1 MGALVGILFCGYTVA
16 KVQRDS
22 IFLSEFGALALPYAY
37 VAVALA
43 SVLFVWM
50 EGRAARR
57 FTRVGAMRLNQYVA
71 ILFSLAAAIVFPLQ
85 RHWTA
90 GAFYLWTG
98 SQAMIL
104 LPHFWVLALD
114 VWDSR
119 RARRLFP
126 IFSACGLL
134 GGLVGGPIAGWLTPV
149 VKRVGLMW
157 ILSGLLI
164 VAHLLTRY
172 VDSHRRHR
180 PSATDVAAAASRWQ
194 IFRRSRYIQILTVTI
209 ALSVVVG
216 TVVDFQFK
224 YFAQRAHPDPHELTE
239 FLGRFYA
246 AMNGLSL
253 LFQLGLAGWLLR
265 RLDLLASTGLQPLTI
280 MAFGGW
286 ASVAQVW
293 RPVVLMR
300 GAQGVLSPVLGKSS
314 TEIYYMAA
322 TPPA

>member
-98 SQAMIL
+98 SQAMML

-119 RARRLFP
+119 RARQVFP
-126 IFSACGLL
+126 LLAGCGLI
-134 GGLVGGPIAGWLTPV
+134 GGMAGGAFSGWSTP
-149 VKRVGLMW
+149 RVQHADLMW
-157 ILSGLLI
+157 IISGLLV
-164 VAHLLTRY
+164 VAHGLTR
-172 VDSHRRHR
+172 VIERHR
-180 PSATDVAAAASRWQ
+180 A
-194 IFRRSRYIQILTVTI
+194 RR
-209 ALSVVVG
+209 
-216 TVVDFQFK
+216 
-224 YFAQRAHPDPHELTE
+224 P
-239 FLGRFYA
+239 
-246 AMNGLSL
+246 
-253 LFQLGLAGWLLR
+253 
-265 RLDLLASTGLQPLTI
+265 
-280 MAFGGW
+280 
-286 ASVAQVW
+286 
-293 RPVVLMR
+293 
-300 GAQGVLSPVLGKSS
+300 
-314 TEIYYMAA
+314 
-322 TPPA
+322 